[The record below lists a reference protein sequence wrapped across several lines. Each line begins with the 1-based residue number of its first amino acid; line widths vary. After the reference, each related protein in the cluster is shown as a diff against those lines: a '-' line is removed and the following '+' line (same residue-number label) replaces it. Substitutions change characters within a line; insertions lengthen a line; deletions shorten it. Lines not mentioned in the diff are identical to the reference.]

1 MWISLIPG
9 TEKKALEDISFTV
22 KKGERIAIV
31 GTNGSGKSTLVKL
44 LCGIYECTD
53 GEVKVNGKNIK
64 AYSRQALYSKFTAVF
79 QNFGKYALTRDE
91 NIILAEKEEETKLS
105 DILNSDGMESLHK
118 IPQNEVLSREFGGM
132 DISGGQWQR
141 IAIAR
146 ARYRDGEVYLL
157 DEPTS
162 AIDPNEELTFYQL
175 FMQMMQGKTAVIVT
189 HRMGAARLA
198 EKILVMQEGRL
209 CAFGTHEQLYRTCG
223 EYQKL
228 WDAQADAL

>member
-1 MWISLIPG
+1 
-9 TEKKALEDISFTV
+9 
-22 KKGERIAIV
+22 
-31 GTNGSGKSTLVKL
+31 
-44 LCGIYECTD
+44 
-53 GEVKVNGKNIK
+53 
-64 AYSRQALYSKFTAVF
+64 
-79 QNFGKYALTRDE
+79 
-91 NIILAEKEEETKLS
+91 
-105 DILNSDGMESLHK
+105 MESLHK

-146 ARYRDGEVYLL
+146 ARYRDSEVYLL

-175 FMQMMQGKTAVIVT
+175 FMQMMRGKTAVIVT

-228 WDAQADAL
+228 WDAQADVY